1 MIAAAGSRRG
11 EPETAMTFCISIPVG
26 EWSPSLPA
34 CFRSLALQEVPLRIA
49 LCDASGDARVAAA
62 ADASGLDFAW
72 RRHGPDKGQS
82 DAIIE
87 GWRETEG
94 EILGW
99 LNADDAL
106 FPGAMARAAAAFA
119 ADPELDVWFAH
130 STILDTGGATIG
142 THPAV
147 APASDLLLRSC
158 TISQPSCF
166 FRRRAVEAI
175 GGLDVSLHY
184 TMDWDLWCRLYRNGA
199 KFEFSDSFAS
209 AVLFELGTKTSTMP
223 MMRIAELFRLVSLNA
238 GRYAAAKTV
247 IGFTLHHISAYT
259 PLRPFLRALRHQGV
273 LPERA
278 AGPTGMRASGSIE
291 TASTLPVL
299 NLSDRPQTAII
310 VELTGPGADQAETA
324 IDGQRAS
331 GMRTRFELPAPVP
344 AGDAAWLTISRPA
357 GAGPASLKSAKWAE
371 A

>member
-1 MIAAAGSRRG
+1 
-11 EPETAMTFCISIPVG
+11 MTFCISIPVG
-26 EWSPSLPA
+26 EWSPALPA
-34 CFRSLALQEVPLRIA
+34 CFRSLALQQVPVRIA
-49 LCDASGDARVAAA
+49 LCDASRDPRVAAA
-62 ADASGLDFAW
+62 ADASGLDFAY
-72 RRHGPDKGQS
+72 RRHGPDEGQS

-87 GWRETEG
+87 GWREADG

-106 FPGAMARAAAAFA
+106 FPGAMVRAAAAFA

-130 STILDTGGATIG
+130 STIVDTDGATIG
-142 THPAV
+142 SHPAV
-147 APASDLLLRSC
+147 APATDLLLRSC

-199 KFEFSDSFAS
+199 KFEFSDSYAS

-238 GRYAAAKTV
+238 GRFAAAKTV

-259 PLRPFLRALRHQGV
+259 PLRPLLRGLRHRGL

-278 AGPTGMRASGSIE
+278 AGPTGLRASGSIE
-291 TASTLPVL
+291 TDSTLPVL
-299 NLSDRPQTAII
+299 NLSDRPQTTMI
-310 VELTGPGADQAETA
+310 VELTGPGAAQAETG
-324 IDGQRAS
+324 IDGQSAT
-331 GMRTRFELPAPVP
+331 GTEARFTLTVPVAP
-344 AGDAAWLTISRPA
+344 GEAALLSLRRPA
-357 GAGPASLKSAKWAE
+357 GIGPASLKSARWAE

>member
-1 MIAAAGSRRG
+1 MITPAGKRRG
-11 EPETAMTFCISIPVG
+11 EPDSAMTFCISIPVG

-34 CFRSLALQEVPLRIA
+34 CFRSLALQAVPVRIA
-49 LCDASGDARVAAA
+49 LCDASGDPRIAAA
-62 ADASGLDFAW
+62 ADASGLDFAH
-72 RRHGPDKGQS
+72 RRHGPDAGQS

-87 GWRETEG
+87 GWRETDG

-106 FPGAMARAAAAFA
+106 FPGAMERAAAAFA
-119 ADPELDVWFAH
+119 ADPDLDVWFGH
-130 STILDTGGATIG
+130 STIVDTEGATIG

-147 APASDLLLRSC
+147 APVSDLLLRSC

-166 FRRRAVEAI
+166 FRRRAVDAI

-199 KFEFSDSFAS
+199 KFEFSDTFAS

-223 MMRIAELFRLVSLNA
+223 MMRIVELFRLVSLNA
-238 GRYAAAKTV
+238 GRFAAAKSV
-247 IGFTLHHISAYT
+247 LGFTLHHISAYT
-259 PLRPFLRALRHQGV
+259 PLRPLLRRLRHQGV

-278 AGPTGMRASGSIE
+278 AGPTGLRASGSIE

-299 NLSDRPQTAII
+299 NLSDRPQTGLI
-310 VELTGPGADQAETA
+310 VELTGPDATRAEIE
-324 IDGQRAS
+324 IDGQVALGAKAS
-331 GMRTRFELPAPVP
+331 FTLSTPVP
-344 AGDAAWLTISRPA
+344 AGDVVWLTVRRPS
-357 GAGPASLKSAKWAE
+357 GAGPASLKSARWAD